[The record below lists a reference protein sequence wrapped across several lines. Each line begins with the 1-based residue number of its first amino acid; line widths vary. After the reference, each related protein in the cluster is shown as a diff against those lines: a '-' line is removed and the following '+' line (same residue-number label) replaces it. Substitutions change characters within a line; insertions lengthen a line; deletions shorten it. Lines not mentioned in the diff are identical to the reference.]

1 MIQAVVFDLDGTLL
15 DLPIDYDKMF
25 QEFKEIMGV
34 AEVRPILKTVGQIKD
49 PQTRKQVFDCWE
61 KFELAIIDKISVHEE
76 GMKIYKECASKPRAL
91 VSMQGKKTLSI
102 ILAKFNLS
110 FDVVL
115 SREDVFSRVEQLKM
129 AALVLGVD
137 IGNVLFVGNLDNDE
151 SAAKQA
157 GCQFLRVK

>member
-15 DLPIDYDKMF
+15 DLPIDYPKMF
-25 QEFKEIMGV
+25 SEFKVIMGI
-34 AEVRPILKTVGQIKD
+34 AEVQPILKTVAEIKD
-49 PQTRKQVFDCWE
+49 PQTRKRVFDAWE
-61 KFELAIIDKISVHEE
+61 KFEHAIVDKITVHEE
-76 GMKIYKECASKPRAL
+76 GMKAYREYAGKPKAL
-91 VSMQGKKTLSI
+91 VSMQGKNTLSI

-115 SREDVFSRVEQLKM
+115 SREDVFSRIEQLKI
-129 AALVLGVD
+129 AASRLGVD

-151 SAAKQA
+151 SAAQQA

>member
-15 DLPIDYDKMF
+15 DLPIDYPKMF
-25 QEFKEIMGV
+25 SEFKAIMGI
-34 AEVRPILKTVGQIKD
+34 AEVQPILKTVAEIKD
-49 PQTRKQVFDCWE
+49 PQTKRRVFEAWE
-61 KFELAIIDKISVHEE
+61 KFELAIVDKISVHEE
-76 GMKIYKECASKPRAL
+76 GMKIYKEYASKPRAL
-91 VSMQGKKTLSI
+91 VSMQGKKTISI

-115 SREDVFSRVEQLKM
+115 SREDSFSRIEQLKI
-129 AALVLGVD
+129 AASRLGVD

-151 SAAKQA
+151 SAAQQA

>member
-15 DLPIDYDKMF
+15 DLPIDYPKMF
-25 QEFKEIMGV
+25 KEFKAIMGI
-34 AEVRPILKTVGQIKD
+34 AEVQPILKTVAGIKD
-49 PQTRKQVFDCWE
+49 PQTKRRVFEAWE
-61 KFELAIIDKISVHEE
+61 KFELAIIDKITVHEE
-76 GMKIYKECASKPRAL
+76 GMKLYKEYAKKPKML

-102 ILAKFNLS
+102 ILARFNLS

-115 SREDVFSRVEQLKM
+115 TREDSFSRIEQLKM
-129 AALVLGVD
+129 AASRLGVD

-151 SAAKQA
+151 SAAHQA

>member
-15 DLPIDYDKMF
+15 DLPIDYPKMF
-25 QEFKEIMGV
+25 SEFKAIMGI
-34 AEVRPILKTVGQIKD
+34 AEVQPILKTVAEIKD
-49 PQTRKQVFDCWE
+49 PQTRKRVFDCWE
-61 KFELAIIDKISVHEE
+61 KFELAIIDEISVHEE
-76 GMKIYKECASKPRAL
+76 GMKVYCEYAGKPRAL

-102 ILAKFNLS
+102 ILARFNLS

-115 SREDVFSRVEQLKM
+115 SREDVFSRIEQLKI
-129 AALVLGVD
+129 AASRLGVD

-151 SAAKQA
+151 SAAQQA